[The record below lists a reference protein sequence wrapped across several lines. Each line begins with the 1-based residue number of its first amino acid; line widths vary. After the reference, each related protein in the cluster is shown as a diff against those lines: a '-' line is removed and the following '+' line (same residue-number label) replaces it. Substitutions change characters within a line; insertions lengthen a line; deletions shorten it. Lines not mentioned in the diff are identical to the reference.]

1 MQKNLSTI
9 DLFANLKKMDSL
21 LHSKP
26 GNERGFITRVATK
39 SLRIIL
45 ASLLSA
51 TVSSSI
57 GRAATHDAPID
68 AAKREGEVAY
78 YASMNLSEANAL
90 IGEFEKRFPFIKV
103 KLNRTGSEKLL
114 TRILTEARAK
124 KTFADVIQTVEFSM
138 HIFNRRGLLAR
149 YVPQANSLYPKDF
162 KEEGFWT
169 TVYYN
174 SYVTAYNTR
183 LVAARALPKT
193 YDDLL
198 DPNWKGKLMME
209 GTKAEW
215 FAGMLQILGQERG
228 LNYMRALA
236 KQQPSLR
243 EGHELLA
250 QLVAAGEGVFDINI
264 PAASVERMKERGAPI
279 DWTALGPV
287 PSTMVGAGVAAQAPH
302 PSAARIFLDFLLSR
316 EGQKLMQTPGR
327 MSARGDFTNEQ
338 AAMLKDLKIVPVHPS
353 LAEKLDDYAKQL
365 RSIFSRSQ

>member
-1 MQKNLSTI
+1 
-9 DLFANLKKMDSL
+9 
-21 LHSKP
+21 
-26 GNERGFITRVATK
+26 VATK
-39 SLRIIL
+39 SLRIVL

-236 KQQPSLR
+236 KQRPSLR

-365 RSIFSRSQ
+365 RSIFGRSQ